1 MAEPAI
7 SREQLEGV
15 WAEVLLAFG
24 CCACTCHHDLRPDP
38 RAIAS
43 LRDLFEQTVADALA
57 ELGIEDWEKGGGR
70 EYVLDRVCK
79 IAKLA
84 STLAARSNTSRAISG
99 DDVRE
104 AAGLVIRHARQV
116 IERWQAWQERRG
128 RVAEGHG
135 DRQPSD
141 PRVELVSDAGQ
152 SGEPDPKVAFGRYC
166 TNYSG

>member
-1 MAEPAI
+1 MAQPAI

-24 CCACTCHHDLRPDP
+24 CCACSCHHDLRPDP

-43 LRDLFEQTVADALA
+43 LRDVFDQTVADALA

-99 DDVRE
+99 ADVSE
-104 AAGLVIRHARQV
+104 AAGLVIRHAREV
-116 IERWQAWQERRG
+116 IARWEAWQARKVRMDES
-128 RVAEGHG
+128 HG

-141 PRVELVSDAGQ
+141 PRLDLVSDAGRR
-152 SGEPDPKVAFGRYC
+152 GDVDVKVAFGRYC